1 MIALRSVFADASY
14 YIAILNRADQ
24 FHAVAARWQATVRRE
39 VIQVVTTEAVM
50 WETLNGLSASP
61 HREMIVEFFQR
72 MRVSSRERLIGYD
85 RVLINEAVTLYSA
98 SHDKRWGITD
108 CYSFVVMQRNNI
120 VAALSTDHHFEQAG
134 FEALLRREPSA

>member
-1 MIALRSVFADASY
+1 
-14 YIAILNRADQ
+14 
-24 FHAVAARWQATVRRE
+24 
-39 VIQVVTTEAVM
+39 M